1 MPVTSTSMK
10 AIACQ
15 FCGTATD
22 VPHETQEACIAALQQ
37 EIARV
42 RGILEHSTPAGARPD
57 PGPPAPLSEND
68 DEPEIDEE
76 P

>member
-1 MPVTSTSMK
+1 MNAM
-10 AIACQ
+10 ACQ

-22 VPHETQEACIAALQQ
+22 IPHETQEACIAALQR

-57 PGPPAPLSEND
+57 LDAPEPPPD
-68 DEPEIDEE
+68 DEQP
-76 P
+76 

>member
-1 MPVTSTSMK
+1 MALTSTLMK

-37 EIARV
+37 EIAWMRD
-42 RGILEHSTPAGARPD
+42 ILEHSTPAGAMPHTESPD
-57 PGPPAPLSEND
+57 SASEND
-68 DEPEIDEE
+68 EQR
-76 P
+76 